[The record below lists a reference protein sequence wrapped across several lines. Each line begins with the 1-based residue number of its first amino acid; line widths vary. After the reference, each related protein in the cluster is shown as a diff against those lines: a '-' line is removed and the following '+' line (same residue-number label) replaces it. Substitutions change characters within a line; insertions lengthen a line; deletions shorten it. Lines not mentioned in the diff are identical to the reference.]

1 MNFKKVNSLEEASL
15 YQKKLVEED
24 KDNAIISA
32 INLDKLKIN
41 TDSSSILN
49 KCLIAVKNNILIKD
63 HLITAS
69 SKMLLNYTSPRNSF
83 VVDKLIENGVIPIVS
98 TNMDELAM
106 GGNARNSYF
115 GPTINSENPNYIVGG
130 SSGGSAMLV
139 AEGKVSVALGSDTGD
154 SVIWPA
160 GINEIVGYKPSW
172 GLISRNGLLDFAPS
186 WDQIGWF
193 SENVEISAALADI
206 LIDKDENDLTN
217 IEIAKQFFHESLND
231 AKNFTIGYSEKLKK
245 LMNTETLKHYEQLL
259 QKLKEKGHSIVNIEF
274 DYNILSSFVFVYRIV
289 SSIESLS
296 TNFNLNGFLF
306 GNDNSNKENNFQD
319 RLFENRTN
327 NFLPEVKRRFALAG
341 HYLLDY
347 TKYEKAKKLRF
358 LIQQEINQKFSDIDL
373 FLFPTLLVNK
383 PTIEEYD
390 NNNGLD
396 LKTNYL
402 GLANA
407 TGYPSMNVPF
417 GNEKGKKTGMWIS
430 AKPYQDKKLF
440 QLGKQIEEIS
450 NEL

>member
-41 TDSSSILN
+41 GDSSSILN

-63 HLITAS
+63 HLVTS
-69 SKMLLNYTSPRNSF
+69 SSEMLLNYTSPRNAF
-83 VVDKLIENGVIPIVS
+83 VIEKLIENGLIPIVS

-115 GPTINSENPNYIVGG
+115 GPTVDSKNPNYIVGG

-139 AEGKVSVALGSDTGD
+139 ARGKVSIALGSDTGD
-154 SVIWPA
+154 SIIWPA
-160 GINEIVGYKPSW
+160 AINEIIGYKPSW
-172 GLISRNGLLDFAPS
+172 GLVSRNGLLDFAPS

-193 SENVEISAALADI
+193 SENVSVSAALADI
-206 LIDKDENDLTN
+206 LVEKDENDLTN
-217 IEIAKQFFHESLND
+217 VDIPKQFFFESLND
-231 AKNFTIGYSEKLKK
+231 DKNLTIGYSEEFKK
-245 LMNTETLKHYEQLL
+245 LMKPETLKHYEQLL
-259 QKLKEKGHSIVNIEF
+259 QKLKEKGHNLVNIKF
-274 DYNILSSFVFVYRIV
+274 DYNILSSFVFVYRII

-296 TNFNLNGFLF
+296 TNFNLSGFLF

-319 RLFENRTN
+319 RLIQNRTN

-358 LIQQEINQKFSDIDL
+358 LIQQEINQKFDSIDV
-373 FLFPTLLVNK
+373 FLFPTSLIDK

-407 TGYPSMNVPF
+407 TGYPSMSVPF
-417 GNEKGKKTGMWIS
+417 GKEKGKKIGMWIS